1 MAERRRLGGDPP
13 KKKESTSRSAARKVA
28 VVKPTTAA
36 EVEPASPASSYFAS
50 GAEKDLHFISCGCT
64 LLDEALGGGWV
75 EGRIV
80 NLVGDRSSGKTLLAI
95 EACANFNRK
104 HPKARIRYGEAEAAF
119 DKAYAGALGMPLSAV
134 DFTEGDSE
142 LNTVE
147 DFHRDLMDFVK
158 KRNGS
163 PGLYVLDSL
172 DALSDDAEQK
182 RDLDEGTYGAN
193 KAKKMGEIFRRVVRI
208 LEESRVT
215 LIVISQI
222 RDKMNVSFG
231 ETKTRSGGRALDFYA
246 THIVW
251 LAQIGQLKKTIGGVE
266 RPYGVNVRANIK
278 KNKVGMPYRQV
289 DFPILFGYG
298 VDDLTAGVEWLLEVK
313 AEDAL
318 EAVGVTKSGY
328 KVRIT
333 SLRDKGGDA
342 VREFRERLNAQ
353 VRATWKEI
361 EMRFLPKTTKY

>member
-1 MAERRRLGGDPP
+1 MAERRKLV
-13 KKKESTSRSAARKVA
+13 VA
-28 VVKPTTAA
+28 EKATKA
-36 EVEPASPASSYFAS
+36 PASASRRSTQVSATTTSVAKAASEYFAS
-50 GAEKDLHFISCGCT
+50 GAEKDLEFISSGCV

-95 EACANFNRK
+95 EACANFIKK
-104 HPKARIRYGEAEAAF
+104 HPKAKVRYGEAEAAF
-119 DKAYAGALGMPLSAV
+119 DKSYAGALGMPLASV
-134 DFTEGDSE
+134 EFTEGDSE

-147 DFHRDLMDFVK
+147 DFYKDLVAYVNSRK
-158 KRNGS
+158 GQA
-163 PGLYVLDSL
+163 GLYVLDSL

-193 KAKKMGEIFRRVVRI
+193 KAKKMGEIFRRIVRL
-208 LEESRVT
+208 LEKTRVT

-251 LAQIGQLKKTIGGVE
+251 LAQIGRLKKVIKGVE
-266 RPYGVNVRANIK
+266 RPYGVDVRANIK
-278 KNKVGMPYRQV
+278 KNKVGMPYREV

-298 VDDLTAGVEWLLEVK
+298 IDDLTAGVEWLVEVK
-313 AEDAL
+313 SLHAL
-318 EAVGVTKSGY
+318 EELGVTKDGY
-328 KVRIT
+328 KLLLT
-333 SLRDKGGDA
+333 NMRDKGGEP
-342 VREFRERLNAQ
+342 VREFRNLMAHI
-353 VRATWKEI
+353 VRREWKEI